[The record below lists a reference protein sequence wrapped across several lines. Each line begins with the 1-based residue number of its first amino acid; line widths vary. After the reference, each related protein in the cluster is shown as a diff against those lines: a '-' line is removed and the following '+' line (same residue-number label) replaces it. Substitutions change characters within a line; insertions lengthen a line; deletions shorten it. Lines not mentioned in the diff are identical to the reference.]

1 MKRLFSIAFAIA
13 GIVAAADLLAQV
25 FPSRPVRVIMPFPA
39 GGPSDVMMRAI
50 AQELGE
56 PWKQPV
62 LVENRPGANTLIGA
76 ELAAKLPAD
85 GHGLT
90 MRPRPRCRSA
100 PSCIEGFRSIRRAIS
115 RP

>member
-1 MKRLFSIAFAIA
+1 MKGLFAIAFAIT
-13 GIVAAADLLAQV
+13 GIVAAAGLQAPA

-50 AQELGE
+50 AQELSE
-56 PWKQPV
+56 LWKEPV

-85 GHGLT
+85 GRGL
-90 MRPRPRCRSA
+90 
-100 PSCIEGFRSIRRAIS
+100 F
-115 RP
+115 